1 MQDDYSEILL
11 EVAQS
16 LDSYSGQYLKENIKK
31 NVSWIV
37 SLDEFFFHH
46 PHPQQRD
53 EIEKY
58 ETELIAKDNLLEECH
73 RKIEEMNDK
82 LKHLEAENR
91 MLLTQKSQ
99 EELERIQLKKQSM
112 TLSLKHT
119 TTSTDVQTD
128 TMGLPEGA
136 RTTGTETCDTFHT
149 ANSDCSFASALPSP
163 FPPKAERH
171 YTPASDVSSLPDE
184 GKTLMSDSGVC
195 LDAKINE
202 ASATSSVAHPLA
214 NQGLDA
220 MADNLSTNSAQNI
233 YEQLLQSQMGK
244 LHEEIAAKKAK
255 IMKTLE
261 KEDASGRS
269 SSSVDT
275 MINEMQDLQKDL
287 VKLEMRLENSRGEI
301 FNLQSNHVPSSH
313 RRSPVAADGCLS
325 EGEMSTELREVTG
338 SSTDS
343 DERHNPL
350 TMSTMSTRNNSLTA
364 SMFAQHI
371 MTRSLPS
378 IEGSF
383 QSQSLREY
391 TLGTQWTP

>member
-1 MQDDYSEILL
+1 
-11 EVAQS
+11 
-16 LDSYSGQYLKENIKK
+16 
-31 NVSWIV
+31 
-37 SLDEFFFHH
+37 
-46 PHPQQRD
+46 
-53 EIEKY
+53 
-58 ETELIAKDNLLEECH
+58 
-73 RKIEEMNDK
+73 MNDK
-82 LKHLEAENR
+82 LKQLEAENR
-91 MLLTQKSQ
+91 QLLTEKSQ

-112 TLSLKHT
+112 TLSLKNT

-163 FPPKAERH
+163 FPPKAEAH
-171 YTPASDVSSLPDE
+171 HTPASDISSLPDD
-184 GKTLMSDSGVC
+184 GKALMSDSGVC

-214 NQGLDA
+214 NHRLD
-220 MADNLSTNSAQNI
+220 ADNLSTNSTQNF

-244 LHEEIAAKKAK
+244 LREEIAAKKAK
-255 IMKTLE
+255 IMKILE
-261 KEDASGRS
+261 LGGEKS
-269 SSSVDT
+269 SLDI
-275 MINEMQDLQKDL
+275 MINEMQDLQKDY
-287 VKLEMRLENSRGEI
+287 VKLEMRLENSRGEN
-301 FNLQSNHVPSSH
+301 FNLQTNLAPPLRCPFPCSLCCI
-313 RRSPVAADGCLS
+313 ADGCVS
-325 EGEMSTELREVTG
+325 DGEMSTELREVTG

-364 SMFAQHI
+364 SMFAHHI

-391 TLGTQWTP
+391 TDRSGPTYTAVLKKSLSPLINGKMFHTFIPPLVDRTRTFN